1 MIWNPL
7 YGKRHVN
14 RSETNQQNSNKS
26 HCEVPIEK
34 NSPENE
40 IVDSKLS
47 KKQEEHLQ
55 WTSNDPFN
63 NISVGTGIEYQKFLP
78 IFGDVNNHNLMKS
91 QIFLHQLSRFMKF
104 SFFLSHNYS
113 PVYPPESVENHKQ
126 LLQVGA
132 RFAKVT
138 SIPSGVSHSPGR
150 EVGLLDPGTGGVRK
164 HPGNHPQQ
172 PSSPPN
178 KPFECC
184 RCGKRFRR
192 SSTLS
197 THMLIHSDIRP
208 FICCFCRK
216 RFHQK
221 SDMKKHVYVH
231 TGRFKGHLSEVGGL
245 IAF

>member
-1 MIWNPL
+1 MMIWNPL
-7 YGKRHVN
+7 YGKRHVTGSEINQKNGN
-14 RSETNQQNSNKS
+14 RNQYG
-26 HCEVPIEK
+26 VPVEK
-34 NSPENE
+34 DSPENE
-40 IVDSKLS
+40 NADS
-47 KKQEEHLQ
+47 KKQEERLN
-55 WTSNDPFN
+55 WTSDGSRSH
-63 NISVGTGIEYQKFLP
+63 ISIGGGIEYQKFLP
-78 IFGDVNNHNLMKS
+78 SFGDANLVKS

-113 PVYPPESVENHKQ
+113 PIYPPESIESHKQ

-132 RFAKVT
+132 CFAKLT
-138 SIPSGVSHSPGR
+138 SIPSEVSNNPRGEIGFLSPGN
-150 EVGLLDPGTGGVRK
+150 GGVMN

-231 TGRFKGHLSEVGGL
+231 TGQFKGHLTC
-245 IAF
+245 AD